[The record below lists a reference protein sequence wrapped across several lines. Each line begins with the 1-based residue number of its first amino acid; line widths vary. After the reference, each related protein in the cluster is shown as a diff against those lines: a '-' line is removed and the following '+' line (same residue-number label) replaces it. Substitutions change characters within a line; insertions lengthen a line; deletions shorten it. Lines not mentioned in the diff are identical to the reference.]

1 MASSSAGMLTPL
13 ALALAS
19 AILAGCAS
27 TPVHVAM
34 PEATVINKT
43 GKALASVQ
51 FRRCGSEGDWT
62 ALPGSALAAGASLRV
77 MLPADCSDLNAYYAD
92 GKLAGQQ
99 RGVKREFPFEW
110 ALY

>member
-1 MASSSAGMLTPL
+1 MLQRPGVIRTLL
-13 ALALAS
+13 AMQAAAFLM
-19 AILAGCAS
+19 GCAS
-27 TPVHVAM
+27 QPIPVAM
-34 PEATVINKT
+34 PEATIINKT

-51 FRRCGSEGDWT
+51 YQACGGATGWS
-62 ALPGSALAAGASLRV
+62 ALPGSALSPGGSMRV
-77 MLPADCSDLNAYYAD
+77 TLPAACTDLNAFYAD